1 MTTRGARQ
9 DAAPPAAGVLRLSDG
24 LLSGAT
30 ALLGEFGLALACVAA
45 DAAIPG
51 SYWGEPEAGLS
62 AGRVWARPD
71 TPLHS
76 VLHETAH
83 VLCMDGAR
91 RAHLE
96 RDAGGDV
103 DEENAVCCLQ
113 LVLAARLACAARVMV
128 DMDRWGYTFRLGST
142 AAWYRHEADA
152 PRAWLRRHGLLDD
165 AGRATGRARA

>member
-1 MTTRGARQ
+1 MTNRAAWPGAPGQ
-9 DAAPPAAGVLRLSDG
+9 ATDVLRLGDG
-24 LLSGAT
+24 LLPGTT
-30 ALLGEFGLALACVAA
+30 ALLGEFGLALAYVAA

-62 AGRVWARPD
+62 GGRVWARPD

-76 VLHETAH
+76 LLHEAAH

-91 RAHLE
+91 RARLE
-96 RDAGGDV
+96 RDAGGDF

-113 LVLAARLACAARVMV
+113 LVLAGRLGCATRLMA

-142 AAWYRHEADA
+142 AAWYRDEADA
-152 PRAWLRRHGLLDD
+152 PRAWLCRHGLLDD
-165 AGRATGRARA
+165 RGRATGRARA